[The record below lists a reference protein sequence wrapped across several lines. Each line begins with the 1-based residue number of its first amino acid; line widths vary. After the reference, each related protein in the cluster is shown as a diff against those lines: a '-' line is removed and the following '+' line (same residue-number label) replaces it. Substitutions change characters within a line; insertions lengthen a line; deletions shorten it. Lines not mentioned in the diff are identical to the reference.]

1 MDAFAVRYIPSATE
15 HCRPQG
21 LAGLALAFH
30 SSAHR
35 PLPKAPKLHHAPA
48 EWSTNLHIEGRL
60 VVLLDT
66 ASALGSTGLGAVA
79 ELAGDGL
86 EVLHAAG
93 TSGLSPLGLLAP
105 VVLPDTG
112 ARVTAVGASVL
123 LDVERATTAASAQ
136 NVRLV
141 VALSEAGRSL
151 RHFVG
156 IWGGSLVGAVDIVV
170 ARSPC

>member
-1 MDAFAVRYIPSATE
+1 MLRCVPYQAPA
-15 HCRPQG
+15 
-21 LAGLALAFH
+21 AL
-30 SSAHR
+30 SCQK
-35 PLPKAPKLHHAPA
+35 LQKLHHARA
-48 EWSTNLHIEGRL
+48 EWSTILHIESRL
-60 VVLLDT
+60 SGLLDT
-66 ASALGSTGLGAVA
+66 AGALGGTGLEAVG

-86 EVLHAAG
+86 QVLHAAG
-93 TSGLSPLGLLAP
+93 TGGLSPLGLLAP

-156 IWGGSLVGAVDIVV
+156 IWRGSLVGSVDIVV
-170 ARSPC
+170 GLQL